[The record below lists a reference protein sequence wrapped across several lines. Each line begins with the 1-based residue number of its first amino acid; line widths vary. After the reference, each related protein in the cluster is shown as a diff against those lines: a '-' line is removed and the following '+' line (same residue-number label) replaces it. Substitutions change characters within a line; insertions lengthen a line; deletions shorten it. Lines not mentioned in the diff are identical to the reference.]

1 MSKGKVVLAYS
12 GGLDTSIILKW
23 LQDEG
28 YTVICYIADVGQDD
42 DYEAARAKAMRL
54 GAEKVYVEDLK
65 REFVTDFIFPA
76 VQANAIYEN
85 RYLLGTS
92 LARPCIARRQI
103 EIAIREQAA
112 FVSHGATGKGNDQVR
127 FELTY
132 YALAPDIKV
141 IAPWRDQVFL
151 NRFKGRTDLLE
162 YGRMKGIDMPKGDKP
177 PYSMDDN
184 LMHISYEAG
193 NLEDPSSAPREDMY
207 LKTAHISQWPDQ
219 PETVRIA
226 FRDGI
231 PISAYVTDKADN
243 KYDDPLEMYLFL
255 NELAKRHGIGRI
267 DIVENRF
274 VGIKSRGVYETPAA
288 TILRCAHLDMEGVTM
303 DREVMRLRDMLSPKF
318 SELVYNGFWFAPEM
332 DFLLASIA
340 KSQELVDGWVEVMCY
355 KGACMAIARFSD
367 MSLYDEN
374 MASMETV
381 SGYSPEDAGG
391 FIRINAIR
399 LRAHREILMRASPD
413 RLAAASKKQT
423 FAGTYQALK
432 NVPPA
437 KAQAYAGSISN
448 TKGAEGNT
456 NGAGAQTKGATQ

>member
-1 MSKGKVVLAYS
+1 MSSGKVVLAYS

-28 YTVICYIADVGQDD
+28 YSVICYIADVGQDD
-42 DYEAARAKAMRL
+42 NFKAASEKAKRL

-103 EIAIREQAA
+103 EIALREGAEY
-112 FVSHGATGKGNDQVR
+112 VSHGATGKGNDQVR

-132 YALAPDIKV
+132 YALAPHIKV
-141 IAPWRDQVFL
+141 IAPWRDADFL

-162 YGRMKGIDMPKGDKP
+162 YGRSKGIEMPKGDKP

-184 LMHISYEAG
+184 LMHISYESG
-193 NLEDPSSAPREDMY
+193 NLEDLTSPPAEEMF
-207 LKTAHISQWPDQ
+207 LKTAHISTWPGQ
-219 PETVRIA
+219 PEVVRIS

-231 PISAYVTDKADN
+231 PIKACMKDS
-243 KYDDPLEMYLFL
+243 DEEHTDPLALYLFL

-274 VGIKSRGVYETPAA
+274 VGIKSRGVYETPGA
-288 TILRCAHLDMEGVTM
+288 TILRVAHLDVEGVTM

-332 DFLLASIA
+332 DFLLASMA
-340 KSQELVDGWVEVMCY
+340 KSQELVDGWVDVMCY
-355 KGACMAIARFSD
+355 KGSAMAVARSSE
-367 MSLYDEN
+367 MSLYDEK
-374 MASMETV
+374 MASMESV
-381 SGYSPEDAGG
+381 DGYSPQDAGG

-399 LRAHREILMRASPD
+399 LRAHREILMKASPD
-413 RLAAASKKQT
+413 RLSAASKAQA
-423 FAGTYQALK
+423 FAGTYKALK
-432 NVPPA
+432 TSFPEDNQVA
-437 KAQAYAGSISN
+437 NGS
-448 TKGAEGNT
+448 K
-456 NGAGAQTKGATQ
+456 